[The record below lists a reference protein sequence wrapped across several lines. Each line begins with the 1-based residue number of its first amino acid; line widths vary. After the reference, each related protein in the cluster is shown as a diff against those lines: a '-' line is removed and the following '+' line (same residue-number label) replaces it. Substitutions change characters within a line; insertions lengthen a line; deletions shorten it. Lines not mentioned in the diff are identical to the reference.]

1 MRTGEMRTAISRYK
15 YNERIG
21 WAGIFGRIL
30 VGFLDEHRDEFS
42 GFDAITPSPSYV
54 GTGATRTFDHTRQI
68 VEAAQIEEP
77 IAWPFAFDVIVK
89 TAPTRAMVSSSGWQG
104 RREISEGEL
113 RESLRVPDPGSVAG
127 KRILIVDDVFTEG
140 FTIREVARALR
151 AAGAVTVSEIVLAR
165 EPWKG
170 G

>member
-1 MRTGEMRTAISRYK
+1 MRTAISRYK

-42 GFDAITPSPSYV
+42 GFDVITPSPSYV

-89 TAPTRAMVSSSGWQG
+89 TAPTASNGQQQRLAGAAGDIRGRA
-104 RREISEGEL
+104 RRI
-113 RESLRVPDPGSVAG
+113 
-127 KRILIVDDVFTEG
+127 
-140 FTIREVARALR
+140 
-151 AAGAVTVSEIVLAR
+151 AAGAGSRLGSRQTHSYR
-165 EPWKG
+165 R
-170 G
+170 

>member
-1 MRTGEMRTAISRYK
+1 
-15 YNERIG
+15 
-21 WAGIFGRIL
+21 
-30 VGFLDEHRDEFS
+30 
-42 GFDAITPSPSYV
+42 
-54 GTGATRTFDHTRQI
+54 
-68 VEAAQIEEP
+68 
-77 IAWPFAFDVIVK
+77 
-89 TAPTRAMVSSSGWQG
+89 MVSSSGWQG